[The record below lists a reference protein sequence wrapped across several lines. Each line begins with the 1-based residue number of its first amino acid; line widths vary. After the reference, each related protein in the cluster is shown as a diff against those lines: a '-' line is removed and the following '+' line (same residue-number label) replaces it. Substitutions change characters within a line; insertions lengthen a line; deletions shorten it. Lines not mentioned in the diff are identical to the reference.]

1 MLYADWCWLR
11 EIWVDSWLRNT
22 YITFFGPLYVLCLLL
37 MVPVQFLTIGD
48 HTLLRKKMS
57 RGILDLGGWF
67 MIDILHVKQLFLFHP
82 ELNLFLKE
90 LRKIIFEILMLLA
103 CLYCTFLN
111 IFGLYWFRLIQSVP
125 LSFLLLLHFFPDQLL
140 DSLLLSSKTKS
151 GEQ

>member
-1 MLYADWCWLR
+1 MLYADWCWLC
-11 EIWVDSWLRNT
+11 EIRVDSWLRNT

-90 LRKIIFEILMLLA
+90 LREIIFEVLMLLA

-111 IFGLYWFRLIQSVP
+111 IFGLY
-125 LSFLLLLHFFPDQLL
+125 
-140 DSLLLSSKTKS
+140 
-151 GEQ
+151 